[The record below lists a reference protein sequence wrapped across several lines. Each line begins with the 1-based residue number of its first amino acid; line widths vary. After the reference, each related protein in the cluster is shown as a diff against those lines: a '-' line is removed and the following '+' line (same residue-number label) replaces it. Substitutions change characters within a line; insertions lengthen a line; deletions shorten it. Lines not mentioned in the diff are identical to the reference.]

1 MNLANKMLHRKSKT
15 QHNTYDPDSV
25 KQISKVDQAIHIT
38 LCKPAY
44 AAVKN
49 RKKITL
55 TSQKSSC
62 LWCEEAYYNQGR
74 TRGLCV

>member
-44 AAVKN
+44 VAVKN

-55 TSQKSSC
+55 IRHNGKKGTGFYELEMK
-62 LWCEEAYYNQGR
+62 
-74 TRGLCV
+74 